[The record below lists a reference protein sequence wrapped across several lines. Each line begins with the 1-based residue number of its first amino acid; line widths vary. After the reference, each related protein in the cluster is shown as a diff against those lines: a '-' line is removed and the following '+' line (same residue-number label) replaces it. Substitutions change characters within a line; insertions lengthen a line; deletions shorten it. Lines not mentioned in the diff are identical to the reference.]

1 MQMSDETEFA
11 GPLRGLKVLELTNM
25 IAAPMAGSLLA
36 DAGADVVKVEHP
48 QRGDDLRTW
57 PPHKDGKSLWFKA
70 TNRNKKLITID
81 LSQLAGQDLVRR
93 MIGHFDVLIENFR
106 PGTMERWN
114 LSYEVLSSLNPRL
127 VMLRISGYGQ
137 SGPYGQRPGYATIA
151 EAMSGIPSFTG
162 FADRPPT
169 FSAFPLGDSVA
180 GVLGAGAVMMAIY
193 ERDVA
198 GSNLG
203 QVIDVSLFE
212 SLFRLVDAQVIGY
225 DQAGLVKQRN
235 GNRMDEDSPRN
246 AYRTSDGKYIAISA
260 GSQRVFA
267 RLANAIGQPELNTDP
282 RFSTTKDRVKNA
294 VELDEIIT
302 NWFTT
307 HTSAAALTE
316 LEAADAVAG
325 PLYDIRAIME
335 DPHYLARDDVI
346 EVSDDDFGTV
356 RMHGVI
362 PKFLRTP
369 GGVRFAARNKGHDNA
384 AFFMQLGVEPAELEQ
399 LAKQDVI

>member
-1 MQMSDETEFA
+1 MGEQEELS
-11 GPLRGLKVLELTNM
+11 GPLRGLRVLELTNM

-36 DAGADVVKVEHP
+36 DAGAEVVKVEHP
-48 QRGDDLRTW
+48 ARGDDLRTW
-57 PPHKDGKSLWFKA
+57 PPQKEGKSLWFKA

-81 LSQLAGQDLVRR
+81 LSQPAGQDLVRR
-93 MIGHFDVLIENFR
+93 MIGGFDVLIENFR

-114 LSYEVLSSLNPRL
+114 LSYELLSSLNPRL
-127 VMLRISGYGQ
+127 IMLRISGYGQ
-137 SGPYGQRPGYATIA
+137 TGPYGKRAGYATIA

-180 GVLGAGAVMMAIY
+180 GFLGAGAVMMAIY

-212 SLFRLVDAQVIGY
+212 ALFRLVDAQVIGY
-225 DQAGLVKQRN
+225 DQAGVVKQRN

-267 RLANAIGQPELNTDP
+267 RLANAIGRPELNTDP
-282 RFSTTKDRVKNA
+282 RFSTTADRVKNA
-294 VELDEIIT
+294 VELDEIMSS
-302 NWFTT
+302 WF
-307 HTSAAALTE
+307 AARSSDAATAE
-316 LEAADAVAG
+316 LVAADAIAG
-325 PLYDIRAIME
+325 PLYDIRSIIE
-335 DPHYLARDDVI
+335 DPHYLAREDVI
-346 EVSDDDFGTV
+346 TVSDDDFGTV
-356 RMHGVI
+356 RMHGLI

-369 GGVRFAARNKGHDNA
+369 GRVRHSGRAKGHDNV
-384 AFFMQLGVEPAELEQ
+384 AFFAQLGLEPAELEA
-399 LAKQDVI
+399 LANQEVI

>member
-1 MQMSDETEFA
+1 MDETSGFD
-11 GPLRGLKVLELTNM
+11 GPLRGLRVLELTNM

-57 PPHKDGKSLWFKA
+57 PPQKEGKSLWFKA
-70 TNRNKKLITID
+70 TNRNKRLITID
-81 LSQLAGQDLVRR
+81 LSQPAGQDLVRK
-93 MIGHFDVLIENFR
+93 MIRRFDVLIENFR

-114 LSYEVLSSLNPRL
+114 LSYEALSALNPRL
-127 VMLRISGYGQ
+127 VMLRVSGYGQ
-137 SGPYGQRPGYATIA
+137 TGPYGKRPGYATIA

-169 FSAFPLGDSVA
+169 FSAFPLGDAVA
-180 GVLGAGAVMMAIY
+180 GVFGAGAVMMAIY
-193 ERDVA
+193 ERDVV

-225 DQAGLVKQRN
+225 DQTGLVKRRN

-246 AYRTSDGKYIAISA
+246 AYRTAEGKYIAISA

-267 RLANAIGQPELNTDP
+267 RLATAIGQPELNNDP
-282 RFSTTKDRVKNA
+282 RFSSTKDRVKNA
-294 VELDEIIT
+294 AELDEIISK
-302 NWFTT
+302 WFSV
-307 HTSAAALTE
+307 HTSADALVA
-316 LEAADAVAG
+316 LDAADAIAG
-325 PLYDIRAIME
+325 PLYDIQAIVE
-335 DPHYLARDDVI
+335 DPHYLAREDVI
-346 EVSDDDFGTV
+346 DVSDDDFGTV

-369 GGVRFAARNKGHDNA
+369 GRVRHSAREKGYDNA
-384 AFFMQLGVEPAELEQ
+384 AFFAQLGLQPEELED